1 MYSGTW
7 FTELVTNATLFA
19 ANYDRE
25 IEVFATKKYIRTG
38 TSLAQVMCNVIS
50 TSNDV
55 QGFITY
61 TVCPNYHAPAILSMR
76 PQVEFLNNGE
86 VHPVCALGGM

>member
-25 IEVFATKKYIRTG
+25 IEVFARKSYMKTATAL
-38 TSLAQVMCNVIS
+38 TQVMCNVIS
-50 TSNDV
+50 TSTEL
-55 QGFITY
+55 QAFITY

-76 PQVEFLNNGE
+76 P
-86 VHPVCALGGM
+86 HRSSS